1 MSTANVICRGRQKA
15 RLSQDM
21 DLNVAIIVVIGV
33 VLAIGIAVF
42 VKYLVDL

>member
-1 MSTANVICRGRQKA
+1 
-15 RLSQDM
+15 M

-42 VKYLVDL
+42 VKYLIDL

>member
-1 MSTANVICRGRQKA
+1 ME
-15 RLSQDM
+15 
-21 DLNVAIIVVIGV
+21 LNVAIIVVIRV

>member
-1 MSTANVICRGRQKA
+1 
-15 RLSQDM
+15 M

-42 VKYLVDL
+42 VKYLVDV